1 MLKNVNQ
8 IPYLDS
14 FLYIHPDQDFYLYI
28 ENCSI
33 YIYSPG
39 TKVVDTLSLNSKRMM
54 TSEIGTVSSNLI
66 YKVNVNKYD

>member
-1 MLKNVNQ
+1 MLKNVNH

-14 FLYIHPDQDFYLYI
+14 FLYIHPDQDLHLYI

-39 TKVVDTLSLNSKRMM
+39 TEVVDTLSLNSKRIM
-54 TSEIGTVSSNLI
+54 TSEIGTLSSNLI
-66 YKVNVNKYD
+66 YKRK